1 MLSLTITSSR
11 SAWPCS
17 SAPAQHGCEQRP
29 RADEAGWRCGT
40 VPGCGRPSV
49 GQDGA
54 EGEACWSRMG
64 AEAAAWWMRGE
75 VAVAEGKRMGV
86 EVGAF
91 ELRMG
96 VEVGASELRMGVEVG
111 AFERRMGGEVEA
123 FERRMG
129 GEVEAFG
136 RTSGG
141 VVGTSERTG
150 EVGEACEMRHGEEE
164 EEELERSLGV
174 EGEAKG
180 KKTSEGEVVGEGM
193 RTAEEG
199 EAEGKKKWG
208 EVGEAALL
216 LLLHCRWLR
225 RSRVSPFSSGASGNP
240 GND

>member
-1 MLSLTITSSR
+1 
-11 SAWPCS
+11 
-17 SAPAQHGCEQRP
+17 
-29 RADEAGWRCGT
+29 
-40 VPGCGRPSV
+40 
-49 GQDGA
+49 
-54 EGEACWSRMG
+54 
-64 AEAAAWWMRGE
+64 MRGE
-75 VAVAEGKRMGV
+75 VAVAEGKRTGV

-91 ELRMG
+91 ELGMG
-96 VEVGASELRMGVEVG
+96 VEAGAFELRMGVEVG
-111 AFERRMGGEVEA
+111 AFERRMS
-123 FERRMG
+123 

-141 VVGTSERTG
+141 VAGSSERTN

-180 KKTSEGEVVGEGM
+180 KKMSEGEVAVEGM

-199 EAEGKKKWG
+199 EAEGRKKWG

-240 GND
+240 GTD